1 MAKPIIYTRRAFLQR
16 TAAASALLAAGP
28 VLAACTSDPDPTAA
42 SSTSTSA
49 APGPPDPELERIV
62 SVAVH
67 PSVGI
72 ARVGN
77 SADSFFI
84 GPEVPGALPV
94 APDGFKDASGAIAR
108 QAARFR
114 LYGYDADGNVVK
126 ELTAA
131 DGAIDWTVSV
141 ANKKAAW
148 YDFDTAMDIPVA
160 QPVSRRN
167 DKVTGADRDR
177 LVVASGEQSIGG
189 AGASP
194 VALDQ
199 GRFLDERVPLGEL
212 MTDEHGRL
220 VFVPADGRGYSPDQA
235 PLTTFSDNDG
245 WCDDTCDGPVLA
257 SIRLGDRTLE
267 ADPGWVVVTPPNYGP
282 GLVAGLVTAYDS
294 SRLGWDRTTVE
305 SLPPSAPTGVQPS
318 TTMATTGTTST
329 TGGTGT
335 TFPPSIPYGVTSF
348 RDEILPIFARIVDMQ
363 WVNAGF
369 LGSNGWGSGADYLDP
384 ALLDRLADPSPDED
398 ALRRQ
403 LFDQFRDPSY
413 SSEDPDAVPQVYGDG
428 VAIPAESAYQWL
440 TVTPIQHAHLR
451 SWADGAFVDD
461 RTEGAAPTD
470 VDQLPVADQP
480 RALDRAGLDA
490 CLGGAYHP
498 GIEVP
503 WTLRVPSMWSGPLRL
518 QVRSTTVENPD
529 YGDQLTPEATMAD
542 DGPLAGSGPGD
553 LTKWQGT
560 PWQSDAAS
568 CRSGYEPDISPVLPT
583 FWPARIPNHVLRE
596 VDYEIVMDTSRPMAE
611 RVDAFERRY
620 DWERFVTAPDRQDI
634 LDNMLAGWGELGII
648 TEQPGPGDGSFPTV
662 MKVETHVGFA
672 SEPETSWNAAHEESN
687 PQVWDGEPVTG
698 LPPGT
703 TGSAGTAPAGT
714 VPADR

>member
-1 MAKPIIYTRRAFLQR
+1 VTGPIIYTRREFLQR
-16 TAAASALLAAGP
+16 TAAASALLAAAG
-28 VLAACTSDPDPTAA
+28 VLGACTSDSDPSA
-42 SSTSTSA
+42 SSSPSTSTA
-49 APGPPDPELERIV
+49 GAVDPDLERIV
-62 SVAVH
+62 RVAVH

-77 SADSFFI
+77 SADSFFF
-84 GPEVPGALPV
+84 GPEVPGTLPV
-94 APDGFKDASGAIAR
+94 APDGFKDGSGAIAR

-114 LYGYDADGNVVK
+114 LYGYDAEGAVVK

-131 DGAIDWTVSV
+131 DGAIGWTVSV

-160 QPVSRRN
+160 KPVNRRN
-167 DKVTGADRDR
+167 DKVSGDGRNA
-177 LVVASGEQSIGG
+177 LVVASGEQSIRGTN
-189 AGASP
+189 AEP
-194 VALDQ
+194 VPLDQ

-212 MTDEHGRL
+212 LTDEHGRL
-220 VFVPADGRGYSPDQA
+220 VFVPAEGRGYSPDQA

-257 SIRLGDRTLE
+257 TIALGGRTLD

-294 SRLGWDRTTVE
+294 SRLGWDRTTVD
-305 SLPPSAPTGVQPS
+305 SAAS
-318 TTMATTGTTST
+318 TTTGSTPGSTTAGSTPGTTA
-329 TGGTGT
+329 GT
-335 TFPPSIPYGVTSF
+335 TAGSTPGTTPGSSGGALVSF
-348 RDEILPIFARIVDMQ
+348 DEEVLPILARIVDMQ

-384 ALLDRLADPSPDED
+384 ALLDRLADPSED
-398 ALRRQ
+398 NAAFRHQ
-403 LFDQFRDPSY
+403 LLDQFRDPDY
-413 SSEDPDAVPQVYGDG
+413 ATSEPDSAPQIYGDG
-428 VAIPAESAYQWL
+428 IAIPAESVYQWL
-440 TVTPIQHAHLR
+440 TVTPIQYANL
-451 SWADGAFVDD
+451 SAWAAGSFVDD
-461 RTEGAAPTD
+461 RSGADRPTEL
-470 VDQLPVADQP
+470 DQVPLPDQP
-480 RALDRAGLDA
+480 RSLDRAGLDA

-518 QVRSTTVENPD
+518 DVRSTTVENPD

-568 CRSGYEPDISPVLPT
+568 CRSGYQPAISPVLPT

-596 VDYEIVMDTSRPMAE
+596 EDYLIVIDTSRSMDE
-611 RVDAFERRY
+611 RIEAFERRY
-620 DWERFVTAPDRQDI
+620 DWERFVTAADRQDI
-634 LDNMLAGWGELGII
+634 LDNMVESWGDLGII
-648 TEQPGPGDGSFPTV
+648 TEQPGPADGAFPTI

-672 SEPETSWNAAHEESN
+672 TEPDVSWNAAHQESN
-687 PQVWDGEPVTG
+687 PLVWDGEPVTG
-698 LPPGT
+698 LPPTTPGT
-703 TGSAGTAPAGT
+703 TP
-714 VPADR
+714 

>member
-1 MAKPIIYTRRAFLQR
+1 VTGPIIYTRREFLHR
-16 TAAASALLAAGP
+16 TAAAGALLAAGG
-28 VLAACTSDPDPTAA
+28 LLGACTSDGDPDAT
-42 SSTSTSA
+42 SSTSTSTSTSA
-49 APGPPDPELERIV
+49 GPVDPELERIV
-62 SVAVH
+62 RVAIH
-67 PSVGI
+67 PSIGI

-77 SADSFFI
+77 SADSFFF
-84 GPEVPGALPV
+84 GPDVPGTLPV

-114 LYGYDADGNVVK
+114 LYGYDADGEVVK

-131 DGAIDWTVSV
+131 DGPIDWTVSV

-160 QPVSRRN
+160 KPVGRRN
-167 DKVTGADRDR
+167 DKVTGRDRDR
-177 LVVASGEQSIGG
+177 LVVASGEQSIAG
-189 AGASP
+189 AGAEP
-194 VALDQ
+194 VALDA

-212 MTDEHGRL
+212 LTDEHGRL
-220 VFVPADGRGYSPDQA
+220 VFVPAEGRGYSPDQA

-257 SIRLGDRTLE
+257 SVTLGGRTLE

-282 GLVAGLVTAYDS
+282 GLTAGLVTGWDS
-294 SRLGWDRTTVE
+294 SRLGWEGELDLTGDRTDQVR
-305 SLPPSAPTGVQPS
+305 
-318 TTMATTGTTST
+318 
-329 TGGTGT
+329 
-335 TFPPSIPYGVTSF
+335 F
-348 RDEILPIFARIVDMQ
+348 REHILPIFERIADMQ

-384 ALLDRLADPSPDED
+384 ALVDRLADPSE
-398 ALRRQ
+398 ANAAFRAQ
-403 LFDQFRDPSY
+403 VFEQFREPGY
-413 SSEDPDAVPQVYGDG
+413 ATSEPDADPQIYGDG
-428 VAIPAESAYQWL
+428 IAIPATSAYQWL
-440 TVTPIQHAHLR
+440 TVTRFQYAYLGA
-451 SWADGAFVDD
+451 WAAGEFTDD
-461 RTEGAAPTD
+461 RGEDPPPTEL
-470 VDQLPVADQP
+470 DQLPLVEQTQ
-480 RALDRAGLDA
+480 ALDRAGLDA

-503 WTLRVPSMWSGPLRL
+503 WTLRVPSMWASNGRL

-529 YGDQLTPEATMAD
+529 YGDQLTPDVTMSE

-596 VDYEIVMDTSRPMAE
+596 VDYEIVMDTSRSMDE
-611 RVDAFERRY
+611 RRDAFERRY
-620 DWERFVTAPDRQDI
+620 DWERFVTAADRQDI
-634 LDNMLAGWGELGII
+634 LDNMVANWGDLGLV
-648 TEQPGPGDGSFPTV
+648 TEQPGPADGAFPRV

-672 SEPETSWNAAHEESN
+672 SEPEVSWNAAHEPSN
-687 PQVWDGEPVTG
+687 PQVWDGGPVTG
-698 LPPGT
+698 MPPTTSGT
-703 TGSAGTAPAGT
+703 TPGS